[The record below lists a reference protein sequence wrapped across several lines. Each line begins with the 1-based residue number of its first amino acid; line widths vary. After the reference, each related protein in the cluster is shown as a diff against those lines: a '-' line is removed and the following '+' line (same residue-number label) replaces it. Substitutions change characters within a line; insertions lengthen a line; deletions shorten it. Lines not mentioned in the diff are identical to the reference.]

1 MNRRDFLKL
10 SMYAGCS
17 CLMPSLTR
25 AAGPLDNVLF
35 NPTVYTANQPQ
46 TIMIFL
52 YGGAS
57 ELAGNFTNYDQFK
70 NLSQSSYSNHFGS
83 GNLQA
88 TANGFWTTAGGTIME
103 DLLAA
108 GDLNV
113 FRTCFSQVRWD
124 NNNRS
129 HGSCVAQN
137 QRGSFNEDAAGI
149 FANLAH
155 VLRNNYIIDENTK
168 LPFLTMEGE
177 SGLFAK
183 GDLVRNSILEPV
195 SINEN
200 LDNPFHRSSEPDYTD
215 EMDTLAQQLNPAG
228 KIKDAFAKRVEMEAF
243 INEIDDL
250 PDPNDSLNDD
260 DDYENNSFARKLKT
274 ALKIMGHN
282 PDTRVISLG
291 TSGLGGW
298 DDHNDAE
305 NYMDRMEGLFQ
316 ALKSAMAH
324 IHLIDADRLAG
335 EQGRI
340 NIMVMGDFGR
350 GVNLN
355 SANGWDHGNLQTFY
369 ALGGTKY
376 FATPGVVGTT
386 MVTNTGSVNR
396 LYLRPATSSYW
407 FEPLSVASTIYS
419 IYGITNPGVL
429 TGGMP
434 TITPLVA

>member
-17 CLMPSLTR
+17 CLMPSLSR
-25 AAGPLDNVLF
+25 AAGPLDNVQF
-35 NPTVYTANQPQ
+35 SSAVYNSNQPQ

-88 TANGFWTTAGGTIME
+88 TAHGFWTTAGGTIME
-103 DLLAA
+103 ELLAA
-108 GDLNV
+108 NDLNV
-113 FRTCFSQVRWD
+113 FRTCFSQVRW
-124 NNNRS
+124 NENNRS

-137 QRGSFNEDAAGI
+137 QRGTFNEDASGI
-149 FANLAH
+149 FANLAR
-155 VLRNNYIIDENTK
+155 VLKNNYIIDGNTK
-168 LPFLTMEGE
+168 MPFLTMEGE
-177 SGLFAK
+177 SAFYAK
-183 GDLVRNSILEPV
+183 GDLPMVPILEPI
-195 SINEN
+195 SINED
-200 LDNPFHRSSEPDYTD
+200 LDNPFHRRSEPDYTD
-215 EMDTLAQQLNPAG
+215 EMDTLAQQLNTAG
-228 KIKDAFAKRVEMEAF
+228 KIKDAFEKRRDMEAF
-243 INEIDDL
+243 IDEIDAL
-250 PDPNDSLNDD
+250 PDPDLGSAN
-260 DDYENNSFARKLKT
+260 YENNSFARKLKT

-282 PDTRVISLG
+282 PDTRVLSLG

-316 ALKSAMAH
+316 ALKSAVAH
-324 IHLIDADRLAG
+324 IHLIDTERQAAG

-355 SANGWDHGNLQTFY
+355 SANGWDHGNLQTVY
-369 ALGGTKY
+369 VLGGISY
-376 FATPGVVGTT
+376 FSTPGVVGETE
-386 MVTNTGSVNR
+386 VVNTGSVNR
-396 LYLRPATSSYW
+396 LFLRPSQTSYW

-429 TGGMP
+429 TDGMDV
-434 TITPLVA
+434 ITPLFA

>member
-1 MNRRDFLKL
+1 
-10 SMYAGCS
+10 
-17 CLMPSLTR
+17 
-25 AAGPLDNVLF
+25 
-35 NPTVYTANQPQ
+35 
-46 TIMIFL
+46 
-52 YGGAS
+52 
-57 ELAGNFTNYDQFK
+57 
-70 NLSQSSYSNHFGS
+70 
-83 GNLQA
+83 
-88 TANGFWTTAGGTIME
+88 ME
-103 DLLAA
+103 DLLTVQ
-108 GDLNV
+108 DLNV
-113 FRTCFSQVRWD
+113 FRTCFSQVRW
-124 NNNRS
+124 NENNRS

-149 FANLAH
+149 YANLAR
-155 VLRNNYIIDENTK
+155 VLKNNYIIDGNTK

-177 SGLFAK
+177 SGLFAI
-183 GDLVRNSILEPV
+183 GDLVRDPILEPV

-215 EMDTLAQQLNPAG
+215 EMDTLAQQLNPTG
-228 KIKDAFAKRVEMEAF
+228 KIKDGFEKRREMELF
-243 INEIDDL
+243 INEIDNL
-250 PDPNDSLNDD
+250 PDPSLGV
-260 DDYENNSFARKLKT
+260 DDYDNNSFARKLKT
-274 ALKIMGHN
+274 AIKILGHN
-282 PDTRVISLG
+282 PDTQVISLG

-305 NYMDRMEGLFQ
+305 NYMGRMQELFQ

-324 IHLIDADRLAG
+324 IRLIGKRG
-335 EQGRI
+335 NI

-369 ALGGTKY
+369 VLGGTNY
-376 FATPGVVGTT
+376 FNTLTQPSGTT

-407 FEPLSVASTIYS
+407 FEPLSVASTIYY

-434 TITPLVA
+434 TMSSFVV